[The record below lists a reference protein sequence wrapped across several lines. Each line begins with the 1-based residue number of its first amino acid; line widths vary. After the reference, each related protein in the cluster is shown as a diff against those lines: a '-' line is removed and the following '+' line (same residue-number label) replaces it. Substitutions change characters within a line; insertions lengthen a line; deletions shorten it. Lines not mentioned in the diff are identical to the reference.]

1 MSLTAFGFLTS
12 SDSSIPRTGSCNRF
26 LKSSPCVLIV
36 FNVLFKGLSG
46 SNTGLGH
53 ALVPVVG
60 EEEKLDTG
68 NFRKETNSASFVFFN
83 GADISICLMLWVA
96 SALLLIGIYLR
107 FVSGKRF
114 PHSWQNKF
122 TFAAFILYS
131 SESITWKPS
140 LSLFN
145 ARFFHS
151 SLISQLRRRTGFS
164 SPLLPK
170 WHRPPVINRPSLAE
184 EGRGKLRVQLIAK
197 YFPAGNSS

>member
-36 FNVLFKGLSG
+36 YNVLFKGLSG

-114 PHSWQNKF
+114 PHSRQNKF
-122 TFAAFILYS
+122 LFAAFILYS

-151 SLISQLRRRTGFS
+151 SLISQLRRRTGLS

-170 WHRPPVINRPSLAE
+170 
-184 EGRGKLRVQLIAK
+184 
-197 YFPAGNSS
+197 

>member
-26 LKSSPCVLIV
+26 LKSSPRVLIV
-36 FNVLFKGLSG
+36 YNVLFKGLSG

-96 SALLLIGIYLR
+96 SALLLIGINSAPTLGPSPHWSSFR
-107 FVSGKRF
+107 FGPRPPRNSPALASLPNEYFKR
-114 PHSWQNKF
+114 
-122 TFAAFILYS
+122 IL
-131 SESITWKPS
+131 
-140 LSLFN
+140 LGFN
-145 ARFFHS
+145 A
-151 SLISQLRRRTGFS
+151 
-164 SPLLPK
+164 
-170 WHRPPVINRPSLAE
+170 
-184 EGRGKLRVQLIAK
+184 
-197 YFPAGNSS
+197 

>member
-36 FNVLFKGLSG
+36 YNVLFKGLSG

-114 PHSWQNKF
+114 PHSRQNKVIF
-122 TFAAFILYS
+122 DSHHFSLYVICVVPTGRVRS
-131 SESITWKPS
+131 RT
-140 LSLFN
+140 
-145 ARFFHS
+145 
-151 SLISQLRRRTGFS
+151 LI
-164 SPLLPK
+164 
-170 WHRPPVINRPSLAE
+170 
-184 EGRGKLRVQLIAK
+184 
-197 YFPAGNSS
+197 